1 MDIILDFVYTGGLHL
16 AIDADLVKMHTI
28 LAFMNSQVTEVT
40 RVFEGLKKAK
50 NLHSRTARIEHFS

>member
-1 MDIILDFVYTGGLHL
+1 M

-40 RVFEGLKKAK
+40 RISEGLKKAK
-50 NLHSRTARIEHFS
+50 NLHSHTARIEHFS